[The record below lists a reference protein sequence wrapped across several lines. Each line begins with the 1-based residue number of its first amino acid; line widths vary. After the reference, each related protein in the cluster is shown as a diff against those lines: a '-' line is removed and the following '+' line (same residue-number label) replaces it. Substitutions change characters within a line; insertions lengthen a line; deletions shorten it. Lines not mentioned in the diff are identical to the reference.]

1 MGIWKDIKY
10 ALNSTL
16 GTSSFKPLNELIDEN
31 SEYILCPS
39 DMILQSLN
47 EDYDISRSLRNEE
60 VFSKSYKVNIGGM
73 VKISLY
79 GYCTGGRY
87 DSTQGEFKIYKNGS
101 VIKSSK
107 LFAESEK
114 TFYTTL
120 DIITQINPN
129 DIIKVSV
136 TLISEYGDLDIDAGR
151 ANIYATPVPIRFKNF
166 ITLDEGSTL

>member
-16 GTSSFKPLNELIDEN
+16 GTTNFKPLNELIDEN

-47 EDYDISRSLRNEE
+47 EDYVIGRGLRNEE
-60 VFSKSYKVNIGGM
+60 VFSKSYKVNIGGV

-101 VIKSSK
+101 EIKSSK
-107 LFAESEK
+107 LSSDS
-114 TFYTTL
+114 TITNYTTL
-120 DIITQINPN
+120 DIITQINLN

-136 TLISEYGDLDIDAGR
+136 KLTSEYGDIGIDKGR

-166 ITLDEGSTL
+166 ITLDESSTL